1 MTEGRLHPVLFFLHQ
16 LRGGIT
22 NVGIRPHSTGSR
34 QSGAGGRAVL
44 PLKRSDAQAKAMGH
58 QGSPRTEA
66 TSDAWDRPT
75 LVYRPSC
82 PGYFTAEPEP
92 VPSPEL
98 DSRDE
103 LTCSNKCTLSDK
115 LKHIHILYLLFV
127 ICVLT
132 SLGRENLLIVTSLKL
147 L

>member
-1 MTEGRLHPVLFFLHQ
+1 
-16 LRGGIT
+16 
-22 NVGIRPHSTGSR
+22 
-34 QSGAGGRAVL
+34 
-44 PLKRSDAQAKAMGH
+44 MGH

-103 LTCSNKCTLSDK
+103 VTCSNKYTLSDE
-115 LKHIHILYLLFV
+115 LKHLYIYYNISYFLLF
-127 ICVLT
+127 LF
-132 SLGRENLLIVTSLKL
+132 
-147 L
+147 